1 MLVFYF
7 GASGK
12 IGNYAFVKTI
22 FLFSTL
28 YILALFVS
36 MFEENYSNLTSKDGG
51 VLLGYL
57 WELSYYIAYY
67 FLMNYWWPNDF
78 CTYSNGCYL

>member
-12 IGNYAFVKTI
+12 IGNYNFVKTI
-22 FLFSTL
+22 FLFYTL

-51 VLLGYL
+51 VLLVNL
-57 WELSYYIAYY
+57 WELSYYIAY
-67 FLMNYWWPNDF
+67 FLMNYLRPNDF
-78 CTYSNGCYL
+78 CTYSKGCYL